1 MVKAIVRALLGVLAG
16 LAAMF
21 AVITGIEYV
30 AHQVFPPPPGLD
42 PRNPA
47 DLAAVLASQPVA
59 GLAMVVLAWVCG
71 AFAGGW
77 TAARISSAWPRAAAV
92 VVALVVMSGVV
103 GMIVQLPDHPKW
115 MSVLGLLLPI
125 PTALLAARCARPR
138 SAPVA

>member
-1 MVKAIVRALLGVLAG
+1 MLKAIIRALLGVLAG

-21 AVITGIEYV
+21 VVITAIEYV
-30 AHQVFPPPPGLD
+30 AHQMFPPPPGLD

-47 DLAAVLASQPVA
+47 DLATVLASQPVA

-77 TAARISSAWPRAAAV
+77 LAARISSVWPRAAAITI
-92 VVALVVMSGVV
+92 ALVVMSGVV
-103 GMIVQLPDHPKW
+103 GMIVQLPAHPTW

-125 PTALLAARCARPR
+125 PAALLAALLARRKPT
-138 SAPVA
+138 PGL

>member
-16 LAAMF
+16 LVVMF
-21 AVITGIEYV
+21 VVITAIEYV
-30 AHQVFPPPPGLD
+30 AHQIFPPPGLD

-77 TAARISSAWPRAAAV
+77 LAARISTVWPRAAAV
-92 VVALVVMSGVV
+92 IIALVVMSGVV
-103 GMIVQLPDHPKW
+103 GMIVQLPAHPKW
-115 MSVLGLLLPI
+115 MSMLGLLLPI
-125 PTALLAARCARPR
+125 PAALLAARLARRKPT
-138 SAPVA
+138 PGL